1 LRKPVSSSSSLH
13 QQTLTAKL
21 SLQSSAHA
29 LNFLRCLFTMK
40 FILIS
45 LLTALAAASPISIAS
60 PEAEAIEA
68 RQLSSTSNEL
78 ENGNSAA
85 CPKAIF
91 IFARAS
97 GEVGN
102 MGLSAGPSVADNL
115 KSHYGAR
122 NVWVQG
128 VGGPYGATLLDNALP
143 AGTSRAAIDEAKR
156 LFTLAA
162 SKCPGTP
169 IVAGGY
175 SQGTAVMSNAIS
187 ELGAAVREQTKG
199 VVLFGYTKNAQ
210 NLGRIPQF
218 PADRLEVYCRVTDYV
233 CWGTLIVAPGH
244 FLYGDEARREAP
256 RFLISKIG

>member
-1 LRKPVSSSSSLH
+1 
-13 QQTLTAKL
+13 
-21 SLQSSAHA
+21 
-29 LNFLRCLFTMK
+29 
-40 FILIS
+40 
-45 LLTALAAASPISIAS
+45 
-60 PEAEAIEA
+60 
-68 RQLSSTSNEL
+68 
-78 ENGNSAA
+78 
-85 CPKAIF
+85 
-91 IFARAS
+91 
-97 GEVGN
+97 
-102 MGLSAGPSVADNL
+102 
-115 KSHYGAR
+115 
-122 NVWVQG
+122 VWVQG

>member
-1 LRKPVSSSSSLH
+1 LKKS
-13 QQTLTAKL
+13 
-21 SLQSSAHA
+21 SLQSIAQTPYSLATP
-29 LNFLRCLFTMK
+29 FFFFVFFFFTMK
-40 FILIS
+40 LVLIS
-45 LLTALAAASPISIAS
+45 LLAALAAASPI
-60 PEAEAIEA
+60 AIGAPAPGALDA

-78 ENGNSAA
+78 ETGSSAA
-85 CPKAIF
+85 CPRTIF
-91 IFARAS
+91 IFGRAS
-97 GEVGN
+97 GEIGN
-102 MGLSAGPSVADNL
+102 MGLSAGPSVADAL
-115 KSHYGAR
+115 RSKYGAR

-156 LFTLAA
+156 LFALAA

-175 SQGTAVMSNAIS
+175 SQGTAVMSNSIA
-187 ELGAAVREQTKG
+187 ELGAAVREQIKG

-210 NLGRIPQF
+210 NRGGIPQF
-218 PADRLEVYCRVTDYV
+218 PDDRVAVYCRLTDYV

-244 FLYGDEARREAP
+244 FLYGDEARGEAP